1 MRREPPRYFYESIA
15 ERFEGLD
22 HPHDLRRRLS
32 VVFDE
37 CLGGARL
44 DGRRMLDA
52 GCGYGPFSEA
62 ATRRG
67 AVVISLDLGQR
78 LVARAIA
85 RAGSLGL
92 VADVCQL
99 AVRDESFDVVVSSEM
114 IEHTEAP
121 ERAIKELARVL
132 RPDGL
137 LVLTTPNRV
146 WQGVVRATSRL
157 GLRPFRGL
165 ENFLAWL
172 DVERSCQAAGLEV
185 LIHRG
190 FHPWPFQ
197 LGLNRAARTV
207 EQSLGRG
214 WAARLMVNQAIVA
227 RKRRSASGSGVQP
240 SNRDKLA
247 LEHHDDRC

>member
-1 MRREPPRYFYESIA
+1 VTRESPRYFYERIA

-37 CLGGARL
+37 CLGQTRL
-44 DGRRMLDA
+44 HGRRLLDA

-62 ATRRG
+62 AARRG
-67 AVVISLDLGQR
+67 AMVISLDIGQR
-78 LVARAIA
+78 LVARTMA
-85 RAGSLGL
+85 RASSRGL
-92 VADVCQL
+92 VADACQL

-114 IEHTEAP
+114 IEHTQAP
-121 ERAIKELARVL
+121 ERAVKELARVL

-165 ENFLAWL
+165 ENFLGWHHL
-172 DVERSCQAAGLEV
+172 ERSCQAAGLEV

-197 LGLNRAARTV
+197 LNLGRAARIV
-207 EQSLGRG
+207 EQRLGKG
-214 WAARLMVNQAIVA
+214 PAARLMVNQAILA
-227 RKRRSASGSGVQP
+227 QKRRSSAGRGSQCI
-240 SNRDKLA
+240 S
-247 LEHHDDRC
+247 

>member
-1 MRREPPRYFYESIA
+1 MTRESPQYFYESIA

-37 CLGGARL
+37 CLGQTRL
-44 DGRRMLDA
+44 AGQRMLDA

-62 ATRRG
+62 AVRRG
-67 AVVISLDLGQR
+67 AVVVSLDIGER
-78 LVARAIA
+78 LVARTIA
-85 RAGSLGL
+85 RAGSRGL

-121 ERAIKELARVL
+121 ERAVKELARVL

-146 WQGVVRATSRL
+146 WQGVVRAASRL

-165 ENFLAWL
+165 ENFLAWHYL
-172 DVERSCQAAGLEV
+172 ERSCQAAGLEV

-197 LGLNRAARTV
+197 LGLSRAARTL
-207 EQSLGRG
+207 EQHLGRG
-214 WAARLMVNQAIVA
+214 RAARLMVNQAIVA
-227 RKRRSASGSGVQP
+227 RKRRPASGSRVQ
-240 SNRDKLA
+240 L
-247 LEHHDDRC
+247 

>member
-1 MRREPPRYFYESIA
+1 VRRESPRYFYESIA

-22 HPHDLRRRLS
+22 HPRDLRRRLS

-37 CLGGARL
+37 CLGQARL
-44 DGRRMLDA
+44 AGQRMLDA

-62 ATRRG
+62 GARRG
-67 AVVISLDLGQR
+67 AVVISLDIGEQ
-78 LVARAIA
+78 LVARTIV
-85 RAGSLGL
+85 RAGSRGL
-92 VADVCQL
+92 VADACQL

-121 ERAIKELARVL
+121 ERVVKELARVL
-132 RPDGL
+132 RPNGL
-137 LVLTTPNRV
+137 LVMTTPNRV

-165 ENFLAWL
+165 ENFLAWPHL
-172 DVERSCQAAGLEV
+172 ERLCKAAGLEV

-197 LGLNRAARTV
+197 LGLSRAARAV
-207 EQSLGRG
+207 EHSIGGG

-227 RKRRSASGSGVQP
+227 RKRRFASGSRVQP
-240 SNRDKLA
+240 
-247 LEHHDDRC
+247 

>member
-1 MRREPPRYFYESIA
+1 VTRESPRHFYESIA

-37 CLGGARL
+37 CLGQTKLAGQ
-44 DGRRMLDA
+44 RMLDA

-62 ATRRG
+62 AARRG
-67 AVVISLDLGQR
+67 AVVISLDIGER
-78 LVARAIA
+78 LVARTIA
-85 RAGSLGL
+85 RAATRGL

-121 ERAIKELARVL
+121 ERVVKELARVL

-137 LVLTTPNRV
+137 LVLTTPNRI
-146 WQGVVRATSRL
+146 WQGIVRAASRF

-165 ENFLAWL
+165 ENFLAWHHL
-172 DVERSCQAAGLEV
+172 ERSCQAAGLEV

-197 LGLNRAARTV
+197 LGLSRAARAV
-207 EQSLGRG
+207 EQRLGRG
-214 WAARLMVNQAIVA
+214 RAGRLMVNQAILA
-227 RKRRSASGSGVQP
+227 RKRQSASGPRGQ
-240 SNRDKLA
+240 R
-247 LEHHDDRC
+247 